1 MSVTRKLGIIL
12 LAFMLQGCIGAVL
25 VSSAAVAGKVAT
37 DPRSVGGQIDDE
49 TLELRVGDALAKD
62 AQIRKEARIL
72 ATAYE
77 GRVLL
82 VGETPTQALSKQAAQ
97 ITAGVNGVTAV
108 YNEIRISKPISFG
121 TISND
126 TWITTKVRSQLLT
139 SDKVKASNV
148 KVTTENGEVFLI
160 GKLTRAEAEE
170 ATNTARNVAGVK
182 RVVKVFEYLN

>member
-25 VSSAAVAGKVAT
+25 VGSAAVASKVAT

-49 TLELRVGDALAKD
+49 TLELRVGDALTKD

-82 VGETPTQALSKQAAQ
+82 VGEAPTQALSKQAAQ

>member
-62 AQIRKEARIL
+62 TQIRKEARIL

>member
-25 VSSAAVAGKVAT
+25 VGSAAVAGKVAT

-49 TLELRVGDALAKD
+49 TLELRVGDALSKD
-62 AQIRKEARIL
+62 AQLRKEARVL

-82 VGETPTQALSKQAAQ
+82 VGETPTPLLSKHAAQ
-97 ITAGVNGVTAV
+97 IAAGVAGVTAV

-126 TWITTKVRSQLLT
+126 TWVTTKVKSQLLA

-148 KVTTENGEVFLI
+148 KVTTENSEVFLI

-170 ATNTARNVAGVK
+170 ATNIARNVAGVR

>member
-1 MSVTRKLGIIL
+1 MSVTRKLGIIM

-77 GRVLL
+77 GRILL
-82 VGETPTQALSKQAAQ
+82 VGEAPTQALSKHAAQ
-97 ITAGVNGVTAV
+97 ITAGVNGVAAV

>member
-108 YNEIRISKPISFG
+108 YNEIRISKP
-121 TISND
+121 
-126 TWITTKVRSQLLT
+126 
-139 SDKVKASNV
+139 
-148 KVTTENGEVFLI
+148 
-160 GKLTRAEAEE
+160 
-170 ATNTARNVAGVK
+170 
-182 RVVKVFEYLN
+182 

>member
-25 VSSAAVAGKVAT
+25 VSSVAVAGKVAT

>member
-139 SDKVKASNV
+139 S
-148 KVTTENGEVFLI
+148 
-160 GKLTRAEAEE
+160 
-170 ATNTARNVAGVK
+170 
-182 RVVKVFEYLN
+182 